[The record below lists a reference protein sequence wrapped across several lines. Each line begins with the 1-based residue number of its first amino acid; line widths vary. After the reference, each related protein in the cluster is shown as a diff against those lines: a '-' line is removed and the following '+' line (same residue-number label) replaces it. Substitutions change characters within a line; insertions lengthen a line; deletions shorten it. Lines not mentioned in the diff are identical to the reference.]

1 MELLNRHMKKLS
13 LIFLVV
19 VLALTARAQNN
30 AGSAN
35 DAARIALKVMVS
47 DKLAGLTPDA
57 KDVLVNKLNQI
68 ATKSGMGGALKNQR
82 FILTA
87 NVVEMERG
95 VTSTVPEV
103 YWFELEI
110 TLYIGDGIAGTKFAS
125 TSVTVKGNGKTTTK
139 AYIQAL
145 KELKVEDTRYSNFIT
160 EGKNKILEYY
170 NSQCDFILKEAS
182 TLSEKRQFDAAIASL
197 VAVPE
202 VCKDCYNKSM
212 DLSVGI
218 YKSKLDFECQQNIA
232 KAKVE
237 MSKANWNGAAD
248 LLAFYTPELKCYP
261 EVSNLL
267 VEIEKNRC
275 GESMGKAKAAWA
287 SRNSSEA
294 VSHLGNIST
303 ASSCYADAAQLST
316 EISSQ
321 LDAEAKR
328 EWDLQYEKYKD
339 SQAQLKAENNL
350 ESARIKAARDI
361 GVAEAE
367 NQSETVVYTYWWW

>member
-1 MELLNRHMKKLS
+1 MKKIAFVIIIS
-13 LIFLVV
+13 FITLV
-19 VLALTARAQNN
+19 ARSQNN
-30 AGSAN
+30 VGSAN

-47 DKLAGLTPDA
+47 DKISGLTPEA
-57 KDVLVNKLNQI
+57 KDALVNKLNQI

-87 NVVEMERG
+87 NVVETEKG

-103 YWFELEI
+103 YWYNLDI

-125 TSVTVKGNGKTTTK
+125 TTVSVKGNGKSENK
-139 AYIQAL
+139 AYMQAI
-145 KELKVEDTRYSNFIT
+145 KELKVDDTRYSNFIT

-202 VCKDCYNKSM
+202 VCKDCYNKAM

-218 YKSKLDFECQQNIA
+218 YKTKLDFECQQNIA

-237 MSKANWNGAAD
+237 ISKSNWDQAAN
-248 LLAFYTPELKCYP
+248 LLAFYTPDLKCYP
-261 EVSNLL
+261 EINSMLS
-267 VEIEKNRC
+267 EIEKNRC
-275 GESMGKAKAAWA
+275 GESLGKAKAAWA
-287 SRNSSEA
+287 NRNSAEA
-294 VSHLGNIST
+294 VSFLGNIST
-303 ASSCYADAAQLST
+303 TSSCYAEAQALST
-316 EISSQ
+316 DIANQ
-321 LDAEAKR
+321 LDAQAKK
-328 EWDLQYEKYKD
+328 EWDLAYEKYKD
-339 SQAQLKAENNL
+339 AQQQQKAENNL
-350 ESARIKAARDI
+350 EAARIKAARDI

-367 NQSETVVYTYWWW
+367 NQSETIVYSYWWW